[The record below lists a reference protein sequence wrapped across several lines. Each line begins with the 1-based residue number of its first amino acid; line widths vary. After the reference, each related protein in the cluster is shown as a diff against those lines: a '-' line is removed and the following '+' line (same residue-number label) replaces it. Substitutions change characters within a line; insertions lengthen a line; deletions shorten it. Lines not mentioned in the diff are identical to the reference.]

1 MAPIPYFNKVQIISL
16 FQDGL
21 SHSKISER
29 LGIGR
34 STISAIIKKWRQD
47 QTVERR
53 PGSGGRRI
61 STRNE
66 DEQLLTVIRNSP
78 FTTATAAVNISN
90 FPGSV
95 RTSRRRLRNSEL
107 RNHAAARK
115 IRLTPQHK
123 EARVGFALE
132 HLAKDNAFWSRVVFS
147 DEKVFQSAHNGRVR
161 VYRPRNSRY
170 DERYVE
176 PTERSGRFS
185 VNVWGWISAV
195 SPGVMLHVEERL
207 NSGVYIRILEN
218 VMRPSVTRV
227 YPNQNFIFQQDNCSV
242 HTSHRVATW
251 FQDQNI
257 NVLDWPSRSPDVNP
271 IENMWG
277 FLVRHLQKQRQIY
290 RNRQELLTAITDA
303 WHALPQDYIRNL
315 CLSMPNRLRKV
326 LDANGAVTKY

>member
-1 MAPIPYFNKVQIISL
+1 MSYFIQIVANMAPIPYFNKVQIISL

-34 STISAIIKKWRQD
+34 SKISAIIKKKMEARSNSG
-47 QTVERR
+47 TTSRFRR
-53 PGSGGRRI
+53 
-61 STRNE
+61 NQN
-66 DEQLLTVIRNSP
+66 EQLLNVIRNSP
-78 FTTATAAVNISN
+78 FTTAIAAVNISN
-90 FPGSV
+90 FQGSV
-95 RTSRRRLRNSEL
+95 RTSRRRLRNSGL

-115 IRLTPQHK
+115 IRLTPRHK

-147 DEKVFQSAHNGRVR
+147 DEKVFQSSHNGRVR

-170 DERYVE
+170 D
-176 PTERSGRFS
+176 
-185 VNVWGWISAV
+185 NLILISAV
-195 SPGVMLHVEERL
+195 SPGVMLHMEELL

-218 VMRPSVTRV
+218 VMPPSVTRV
-227 YPNQNFIFQQDNCSV
+227 YPSQNFIFQQDNCSV

-271 IENMWG
+271 TENMWG

-315 CLSMPNRLRKV
+315 YLSMPI
-326 LDANGAVTKY
+326 D

>member
-1 MAPIPYFNKVQIISL
+1 MSYFIQIVANMAPIPYFNKVQIISL

-34 STISAIIKKWRQD
+34 SPIKWRQN

-53 PGSGGRRI
+53 PDSGGSRI
-61 STRNE
+61 STRNQ

-78 FTTATAAVNISN
+78 FTTATATVNISN
-90 FPGSV
+90 FLGSV

-115 IRLTPQHK
+115 IRLTPRHK

-147 DEKVFQSAHNGRVR
+147 DEKVFQSSHNGRVR

-185 VNVWGWISAV
+185 ANVWGWISAV

-242 HTSHRVATW
+242 HKSHRVG
-251 FQDQNI
+251 
-257 NVLDWPSRSPDVNP
+257 S
-271 IENMWG
+271 NMVPG
-277 FLVRHLQKQRQIY
+277 SKYKR
-290 RNRQELLTAITDA
+290 
-303 WHALPQDYIRNL
+303 P
-315 CLSMPNRLRKV
+315 RL
-326 LDANGAVTKY
+326 AQS